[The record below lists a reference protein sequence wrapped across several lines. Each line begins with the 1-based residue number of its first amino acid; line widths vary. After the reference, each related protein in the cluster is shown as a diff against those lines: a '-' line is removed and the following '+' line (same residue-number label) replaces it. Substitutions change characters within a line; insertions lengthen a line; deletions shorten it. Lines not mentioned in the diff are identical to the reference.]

1 MAVKVDQAV
10 ADLANGDSESAVSVD
25 QEIKDFAAK
34 VDRQES
40 PVARPLESA
49 RKHITR
55 AQRLLGLS
63 E

>member
-40 PVARPLESA
+40 SDARPLESA